1 MNPQRKQPHILI
13 VDDGEIN
20 IYVLEKILSEHNY
33 DIATMRDGQS
43 ALEYAKK
50 YFPDLILLD
59 IIMPLVD
66 GYEVCKR
73 LKANETTKNIPIIFL
88 SAMTDVDSLEK
99 GFDVGGQDYLIKPF
113 KPKELISRV
122 KTHLDLKEKTQNLEN
137 LNRTLEEKIQ
147 ERTLQL
153 QQANDSLLLANKKIS
168 RLDKAK
174 NDFLFL
180 INHELRTPLNG
191 ILGFASML
199 ENASHETKRASFVK
213 MINKSAQRLLKI
225 SEIALLIT
233 SLRADNY
240 KTLIQPAKLYAIL
253 LEVTTSLKNQIE
265 ANNVKV
271 EINNEFEKLEVK
283 TDRKLIFNC
292 LQIVLGN
299 AVKFTAPNSTVTISV
314 EIDGDFAKITIT
326 DQGIGFDQ
334 DVLNASFDYFTT
346 ANISHH
352 SKGLG
357 LGLSTAKL
365 IMDTLSG
372 EINLFNKE
380 NNSGAV
386 AELKIPINI

>member
-314 EIDGDFAKITIT
+314 DIDGDFAKITIT

>member
-380 NNSGAV
+380 NNTGAV